1 MGKIFFL
8 VFRRKNYLV
17 QVKMSSQK
25 ASLFRGLL
33 FVSIVTL
40 FHAAYSVAEWR
51 SLTRN
56 TEGLP
61 IPLDIT
67 IQTFVGLILA
77 MIAVLNIAGD
87 FKEIRASV
95 EMSAKSWETVSN
107 RPSFYVYNHRGKA
120 LSSCYDSSVSTGSS
134 GRRSLME
141 ILEKFLS

>member
-1 MGKIFFL
+1 MIMNLSLLWSPKT
-8 VFRRKNYLV
+8 VFYYNGEGWYAHTVNVSHSTILEIILIYLH
-17 QVKMSSQK
+17 
-25 ASLFRGLL
+25 F
-33 FVSIVTL
+33 
-40 FHAAYSVAEWR
+40 
-51 SLTRN
+51 RN

-107 RPSFYVYNHRGKA
+107 RPSFYVYNHRVGY
-120 LSSCYDSSVSTGSS
+120 S
-134 GRRSLME
+134 
-141 ILEKFLS
+141 

>member
-1 MGKIFFL
+1 MYIHTVNVSHSTILEMIFVDMHF
-8 VFRRKNYLV
+8 
-17 QVKMSSQK
+17 
-25 ASLFRGLL
+25 
-33 FVSIVTL
+33 
-40 FHAAYSVAEWR
+40 
-51 SLTRN
+51 RN

-107 RPSFYVYNHRGKA
+107 RPSFYVYNHRVGCFVITFREM
-120 LSSCYDSSVSTGSS
+120 LIENMFDMNNNINC
-134 GRRSLME
+134 
-141 ILEKFLS
+141 

>member
-1 MGKIFFL
+1 
-8 VFRRKNYLV
+8 
-17 QVKMSSQK
+17 MSSQK

-33 FVSIVTL
+33 FIAIITL

-51 SLTRN
+51 SATRN

-67 IQTFVGLILA
+67 IQTLIGLGLA
-77 MIAVLNIAGD
+77 MLSVLNIAGD

-120 LSSCYDSSVSTGSS
+120 FSPYYEESISASPS
-134 GRRSLME
+134 GRRSLMD
-141 ILEKFLS
+141 IPDRFLS